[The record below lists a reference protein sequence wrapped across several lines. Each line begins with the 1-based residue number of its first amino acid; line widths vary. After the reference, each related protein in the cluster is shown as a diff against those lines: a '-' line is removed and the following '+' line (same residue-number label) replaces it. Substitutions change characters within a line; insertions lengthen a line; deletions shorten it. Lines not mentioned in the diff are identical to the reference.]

1 MQQLIDLMYPSHS
14 PERRKLREEWNET
27 DRPTWD
33 DYLYHS
39 SRRKANRLI
48 AEFMEECI
56 NEDGKMLLHSRF
68 PQRNYSEWADYTTF
82 QEHGGEYPLIGQEDG
97 FGWEYLYSW
106 DWLMPVVDKIET
118 LGHRF
123 AMDYTPGM
131 FKPYAPG
138 LYGYVEFK
146 ISRGA
151 ITWAWK
157 PELNEEQATKGNW
170 TTTRI
175 QAVYMTV
182 VEFILWYNKTQ
193 ENEH

>member
-14 PERRKLREEWNET
+14 PERRKLRERWNEQ
-27 DRPTWD
+27 DSLSWEK
-33 DYLYHS
+33 YLESYS
-39 SRRKANRLI
+39 FYRANALI
-48 AEFMEECI
+48 WNFA
-56 NEDGKMLLHSRF
+56 NNVNR
-68 PQRNYSEWADYTTF
+68 Y
-82 QEHGGEYPLIGQEDG
+82 
-97 FGWEYLYSW
+97 EYLYRTNSYHKDW
-106 DWLMPVVDKIET
+106 NWLMPVVDKIET

-193 ENEH
+193 ENEY